1 MTFRRTFFRGF
12 LLVALVL
19 AILSPY
25 PAFANKTM
33 FMQATLNPTQ
43 TSQGVSVV
51 VSGKVFDTSGIPIS
65 NAIISIQ
72 VTNPQATSIHLAVAY
87 SANDG
92 TFQDSFVVAS
102 NSPGGNYTAYLV
114 ADKPGY
120 DTARLTLS
128 FNYSTPDF
136 SIQSSTTLLTLRQ
149 GDTSK
154 ITVTVLSL
162 RNFNE
167 PVNLTATALP
177 SGVTVQFNPASLTP
191 SGNAEATVVAS
202 QSAQIGNFTIT
213 LLGVSGP
220 LIHTVSFQLDI
231 TPGPI
236 QATFVVIPAVVVIV
250 LIAVVLVQRR
260 MRRSRKR
267 AALEEL
273 LRASEADKGYVATAR
288 VIARLEE
295 LRAMNQ
301 VDEST
306 YQKLKREYEK
316 RLEKS
321 K

>member
-1 MTFRRTFFRGF
+1 
-12 LLVALVL
+12 
-19 AILSPY
+19 
-25 PAFANKTM
+25 
-33 FMQATLNPTQ
+33 MQATLNPTQ
-43 TSQGVSVV
+43 TSQGIYVV
-51 VSGKVFDTSGIPIS
+51 ITGKVFDTNGIPVS
-65 NAIISIQ
+65 NTVISIQ

-87 SANDG
+87 SAKDG
-92 TFQDSFVVAS
+92 TFQDSFEIPS
-102 NSPGGNYTAYLV
+102 NSPGGNYTAYIV

-120 DTARLTLS
+120 DTARVTLS

-136 SIQSSTTLLTLRQ
+136 SMQSSTILLALRQ
-149 GDTSK
+149 GDTGK
-154 ITVTVLSL
+154 ITVTMLSL

-167 PVNLTATALP
+167 PVNLTALNLP

-191 SGNAEATVVAS
+191 SGSAEVTITAS

-220 LIHTVSFQLDI
+220 LIHTVSFRLEI
-231 TPGPI
+231 TPGPVNAAFI
-236 QATFVVIPAVVVIV
+236 VIPMVLVIV
-250 LIAVVLVQRR
+250 FIGGVLIQRR
-260 MRRSRKR
+260 RRRSGKR

-273 LRASEADKGYVATAR
+273 LKASEADKGYVATAR
-288 VIARLEE
+288 VITRLEE
-295 LRAMNQ
+295 LRATNQ

>member
-1 MTFRRTFFRGF
+1 MIT
-12 LLVALVL
+12 
-19 AILSPY
+19 
-25 PAFANKTM
+25 
-33 FMQATLNPTQ
+33 
-43 TSQGVSVV
+43 
-51 VSGKVFDTSGIPIS
+51 GKIFDTNGIPVS
-65 NAIISIQ
+65 NTVISIQ

-87 SANDG
+87 SAKDG
-92 TFQDSFVVAS
+92 TFQDSFGIPS
-102 NSPGGNYTAYLV
+102 NSPGGNYTAYMV

-120 DTARLTLS
+120 DTARVTLS

-136 SIQSSTTLLTLRQ
+136 SMQSSTILLALRQ
-149 GDTSK
+149 GDTGK
-154 ITVTVLSL
+154 ITVTMLSL

-167 PVNLTATALP
+167 PVNLTALNLP

-191 SGNAEATVVAS
+191 SGSAEVAITAS

-220 LIHTVSFQLDI
+220 LIHTVSFRLEI
-231 TPGPI
+231 TPGRVN
-236 QATFVVIPAVVVIV
+236 ATFIVIPMVLVIV
-250 LIAVVLVQRR
+250 FIGGVLIQRR
-260 MRRSRKR
+260 RRRSGKR

-273 LRASEADKGYVATAR
+273 LKASEADKGYVATAR

-295 LRAMNQ
+295 LRATNQ
-301 VDEST
+301 VDESA

>member
-1 MTFRRTFFRGF
+1 MTHRFTFFRGF
-12 LLVALVL
+12 LLAALIL
-19 AILSPY
+19 ALLSPH

-43 TSQGVSVV
+43 INQGVSVAV
-51 VSGKVFDTSGIPIS
+51 AGEVFDTTGIPIS
-65 NAIISIQ
+65 NAIVSIQ

-87 SANDG
+87 SGKDG
-92 TFQDSFVVAS
+92 TFQDSFVIAS
-102 NSPGGNYTAYLV
+102 NSPGGNYTAYMV

-120 DTARLTLS
+120 DTARVTLT
-128 FNYSTPDF
+128 FNYSSPDF
-136 SIQSSTTLLTLRQ
+136 SMQSSTILLALRQ
-149 GDTSK
+149 GDTGK
-154 ITVTVLSL
+154 VTVTVLSL
-162 RNFNE
+162 RNFKE
-167 PVNLTATALP
+167 PVNLTALNLP
-177 SGVTVQFNPASLTP
+177 SGVSVQFNPDSLTP
-191 SGNAEATVVAS
+191 SQNAEVTVTAS

-220 LIHTVSFQLDI
+220 LIHTVSFQLEI

-236 QATFVVIPAVVVIV
+236 QATFMVIPAVVVIALIAGV
-250 LIAVVLVQRR
+250 LIQRR
-260 MRRSRKR
+260 RRRSHKR
-267 AALEEL
+267 AALDEL
-273 LRASEADKGYVATAR
+273 LKASEADKGYVATAR

-295 LRAMNQ
+295 LRATNQ